1 MFSRRNVLLAPLAGA
16 VAGVV
21 SSAISNAEAATT
33 GKMKLCMHQGTSR
46 AAGFQKSL
54 EGWSKAGIKHVE
66 LSDTMLDAF
75 LKDNDLAA
83 AGRLV
88 KDLGLTAVS
97 SQAVLPDLWIPGPG
111 HASSLETWK
120 KRCEQFSTL
129 GIPRIYCPSTTNRKV
144 TMDDYKATPDC
155 IREAGEIAKQS
166 NITGMIEFARTSTHL
181 ATLTS
186 ALKMIREANH
196 PNVKPMMDFFH
207 FWSGLSKFE
216 DLDLFEHGE
225 LFHAHFQDVADV
237 PKELYDNNSR
247 LIPGDGIAPL
257 TKILQKLQQKGYAGS
272 LSIELFRAELV
283 NGDPYDVAK
292 QIKEKS
298 EAVMHKAKVS

>member
-21 SSAISNAEAATT
+21 TSAVKNADAAT
-33 GKMKLCMHQGTSR
+33 GKMTLCMHQGTSR

-54 EGWSKAGIKHVE
+54 EGWSKAGIKYVE
-66 LSDTMLDAF
+66 LSDTMLDGF
-75 LKDNDLAA
+75 LMSNDLAV

-97 SQAVLPDLWIPGPG
+97 SQAVLPDVWIPGPART
-111 HASSLETWK
+111 ASLDTWK

-129 GIPRIYCPSTTNRKV
+129 GVPKIYCPSVTNRKV
-144 TMDDYKATPDC
+144 TMDDYKATPGC
-155 IREAGEIAKQS
+155 IREAGDIAKQY
-166 NITGMIEFARTSTHL
+166 NITAMIEFARTSTHL

-216 DLDLFEHGE
+216 DLDLLENGE
-225 LFHAHFQDVADV
+225 LIHAHFQDVADV

-257 TKILQKLQQKGYAGS
+257 TKILQKLQQKGYAGA
-272 LSIELFRAELV
+272 LSVELFLPELV
-283 NGDPYDVAK
+283 NGDPYEVAK
-292 QIKEKS
+292 KIREKS
-298 EAVMHKAKVS
+298 EAVMQKARVV

>member
-1 MFSRRNVLLAPLAGA
+1 M
-16 VAGVV
+16 
-21 SSAISNAEAATT
+21 T
-33 GKMKLCMHQGTSR
+33 LCMHQGTSR

-66 LSDTMLDAF
+66 LSDTLLDAY
-75 LKDNDLAA
+75 LKDHSLAD
-83 AGRLV
+83 AGKLV

-97 SQAVLPDLWIPGPG
+97 SQAVLPDLWIPGPA
-111 HASSLETWK
+111 HAASLETWK

-129 GIPRIYCPSTTNRKV
+129 GVPRIYCPSVTNRKV
-144 TMDDYKATPDC
+144 TMDDYKATPGC
-155 IREAGEIAKQS
+155 IREAGDIAKQF

-196 PNVKPMMDFFH
+196 SNVKPMMDFFH

-216 DLDLFEHGE
+216 DLDMFEHGE
-225 LFHAHFQDVADV
+225 LIHAHFQDVADV

-257 TKILQKLQQKGYAGS
+257 TKILQKLQSKGYAGS
-272 LSIELFRAELV
+272 LSVELFLADLV
-283 NGDPYDVAK
+283 NGDPYEVAK
-292 QIKEKS
+292 QIKEKA
-298 EAVMHKAKVS
+298 EAVLHKAKVG

>member
-1 MFSRRNVLLAPLAGA
+1 MTSAVSNA
-16 VAGVV
+16 VAA
-21 SSAISNAEAATT
+21 S
-33 GKMKLCMHQGTSR
+33 GKMTLCMHQGTSR

-54 EGWSKAGIKHVE
+54 EGWSKAGIKNVE
-66 LSDTMLDAF
+66 LSDTMLDGF
-75 LKDNDLAA
+75 LKNDSLAA

-97 SQAVLPDLWIPGPG
+97 SQSVLPDVWIPGP
-111 HASSLETWK
+111 ARAASLETWK

-129 GIPRIYCPSTTNRKV
+129 GVPKIYCPSVTNRKV
-144 TMDDYKATPDC
+144 TMDDYKATPGC
-155 IREAGEIAKQS
+155 IHEAGDIAKQY

-186 ALKMIREANH
+186 SLKMIREAAH
-196 PNVKPMMDFFH
+196 PNVRPMMDFFH

-216 DLDLFEHGE
+216 DLDLLQQDE
-225 LFHAHFQDVADV
+225 LVHCHFQDTADV

-257 TKILQKLQQKGYAGS
+257 TKILRKLAEKGYSGS
-272 LSIELFRAELV
+272 LSVELFRQELV
-283 NGDPYDVAK
+283 NGDPQEVAAE
-292 QIKEKS
+292 IKRKCD
-298 EAVMHKAKVS
+298 AVMRQAGVV